1 MATSSVSNLSEAKKM
16 YSDNLCTLLRP
27 QIYEG
32 LDTIWGL
39 CKNSEQPLKNFQKK
53 LEHVHSWN
61 SLIIDDEYNRIVE
74 KTKCSYLGE
83 LLDVIFITNA
93 KILSTVGNNT
103 DAVSINVPN
112 IKKFIHS
119 VYICCA
125 YTFFI
130 DPFMFD
136 DTKLSTSKKQKNLKS
151 ILEVINKCI
160 NETLENLIPMEEI
173 LKSCLKKDMPPQ
185 IIQESEYPKLDILEG
200 NDVFEANENIGNV
213 NNSHIL
219 VNDTADSGY
228 NYDNSNYNN
237 NYNDDNI
244 SIPEEDNKSVKP
256 NYNSDSDDEE
266 NNLKLIY
273 PTESVINDI
282 EPYPSERKTF
292 DIDDVVSEEDITEYN
307 PLPTKEQ
314 LQKSSSFYEDI

>member
-1 MATSSVSNLSEAKKM
+1 MSSSSLSNLSEAKKM
-16 YSDNLCTLLRP
+16 YSDNLCNLLRP

-74 KTKCSYLGE
+74 KTKCNYLGE
-83 LLDVIFITNA
+83 LLDIIFISNA

-103 DAVSINVPN
+103 DAVNIFVPN

-125 YTFFI
+125 YTFYI
-130 DPFMFD
+130 DPFLFD
-136 DTKLSTSKKQKNLKS
+136 DTKISTSKKQKNLKS
-151 ILEVINKCI
+151 ILDIITKCI
-160 NETLENLIPMEEI
+160 KETLENLIPMEDI

-185 IIQESEYPKLDILEG
+185 VIQESESPKLDILEG
-200 NDVFEANENIGNV
+200 NDVYHANEKIEDV

-219 VNDTADSGY
+219 VNEEI
-228 NYDNSNYNN
+228 NN
-237 NYNDDNI
+237 NVEDNI
-244 SIPEEDNKSVKP
+244 SIPEEDDKSIKK
-256 NYNSDSDDEE
+256 NYDSDSDED
-266 NNLKLIY
+266 NNLKISY
-273 PTESVINDI
+273 GRSSVIDQEI

-292 DIDDVVSEEDITEYN
+292 DMDDIASEDDTPEYD
-307 PLPTKEQ
+307 PLPSREQ
-314 LQKSSSFYEDI
+314 IEKSSSFYEDL